1 MVATPPRLGAWATAR
16 PGASWGPAA
25 AAASAAA
32 PRRTSRRLT
41 ERGWGARVDMVVSF
55 GGFLASP
62 ERADRRWMKR
72 LELIWAPCTDAIE
85 PFNRSGALEAWA
97 GV

>member
-1 MVATPPRLGAWATAR
+1 
-16 PGASWGPAA
+16 
-25 AAASAAA
+25 
-32 PRRTSRRLT
+32 
-41 ERGWGARVDMVVSF
+41 MVVSF

-72 LELIWAPCTDAIE
+72 LELIWAPCTDAME
-85 PFNRSGALEAWA
+85 LFNRSGALEAWP